1 MGITPLGKR
10 LDDLL
15 RDYME
20 RIDAARLVSREAL
33 KAVKPIN
40 IIVITDGAPSESPSL
55 SSVGTMV
62 NKI

>member
-40 IIVITDGAPSESPSL
+40 IIVITDGEPCESPFL
-55 SSVGTMV
+55 LRLGHG
-62 NKI
+62 